1 MATKKNTES
10 KQNKEVKVK
19 FPFKNK
25 GIDLDNSPLVKDTE
39 EKLEDAFAEAEDIK
53 DEQSAAAVV
62 VHTDDAP
69 VAVEPQGKAPTAEKR
84 PRRATMPPTDETPTE
99 EPTKGIQTAI
109 PMSLYAR
116 LLMLK
121 VKQGRSIREMVT
133 EAVRFWV
140 AYQEGA
146 K

>member
-1 MATKKNTES
+1 MATKNVTENATP
-10 KQNKEVKVK
+10 KDKKKFNFTKE
-19 FPFKNK
+19 
-25 GIDLDNSPLVKDTE
+25 DLDNSPLVKDTE
-39 EKLEDAFAEAEDIK
+39 EKLEDAFAEAEEVK
-53 DEQSAAAVV
+53 GEQSAAAVEV
-62 VHTDDAP
+62 PTDDAP
-69 VAVEPQGKAPTAEKR
+69 VAVEPQEKAPVAEKK
-84 PRRATMPPTDETPTE
+84 PRRTTIQQTDETPAE

>member
-1 MATKKNTES
+1 MATKNTTE
-10 KQNKEVKVK
+10 NATVKEEKRK
-19 FPFKNK
+19 RFNFTKD
-25 GIDLDNSPLVKDTE
+25 DLDNSPLVKDTE
-39 EKLEDAFAEAEDIK
+39 EKLEDAFAEAVEIVE
-53 DEQSAAAVV
+53 EQPAAAVV
-62 VHTDDAP
+62 VSTNDAP
-69 VAVEPQGKAPTAEKR
+69 VAPEPQEKTPVAEKK
-84 PRRATMPPTDETPTE
+84 PRRATIQQADETPAE

-140 AYQEGA
+140 AYQEGV

>member
-1 MATKKNTES
+1 MATKNVTENANP
-10 KQNKEVKVK
+10 KDKKKFNFTKE
-19 FPFKNK
+19 
-25 GIDLDNSPLVKDTE
+25 DLDNSPLVKDTE
-39 EKLEDAFAEAEDIK
+39 EKLEEAFAEAVEIVE
-53 DEQSAAAVV
+53 EQPAAAPVP
-62 VHTDDAP
+62 TDDAP
-69 VAVEPQGKAPTAEKR
+69 VAAEPQEKAPVAEKK
-84 PRRATMPPTDETPTE
+84 PRRIITPPADETPAE